1 MVRVNTIVR
10 FSPEVSNSPSC
21 GRDQALSKIKRK
33 LKANMKH
40 NYAALYKP
48 ECDTCCDGSLEFWKS
63 KTSMDELVAECA
75 NGIRAETMKVKE
87 TSQEWRINQ
96 DKYYVAFVEH
106 SSFPFSNRLALK
118 LGRVHF
124 GCLVIFKTKNACEEF
139 LEMFKT

>member
-1 MVRVNTIVR
+1 MSST
-10 FSPEVSNSPSC
+10 EVINSTSC
-21 GRDQALSKIKRK
+21 EQVFPKIKRK

-40 NYAALYKP
+40 NYAALYNP
-48 ECDTCCDGSLEFWKS
+48 ECRDCCAGSLEFWKS
-63 KTSMDELVAECA
+63 KASMDELVAECA
-75 NGIRAETMKVKE
+75 NGIRSEKMKVKE

-124 GCLVIFKTKNACEEF
+124 GCLVIFKTKDASDEF

>member
-1 MVRVNTIVR
+1 M
-10 FSPEVSNSPSC
+10 SSLEVIDSTSC
-21 GRDQALSKIKRK
+21 GRDLALSKIKRK

-48 ECDTCCDGSLEFWKS
+48 ECPTCCDGSLVFGKS

-106 SSFPFSNRLALK
+106 SYFPFSNRLALK

-124 GCLVIFKTKNACEEF
+124 GYLVIFKTKNACEEF